1 MRPDLLTYIPD
12 CRRRRNAPNR
22 LAPRGAFRPAS
33 LGNGTES
40 IGYESD
46 ALQTVY
52 RSLWRPQNARVLLTE
67 KQASSGG
74 HVEWVSGAKFGYMGK
89 APPFGPG
96 YMSPRVWHMTEH
108 CRLNAVVKNLEEQV
122 ELLER
127 HGRRQVGVEE
137 RLLLLRRVHLLN
149 LLL

>member
-1 MRPDLLTYIPD
+1 M
-12 CRRRRNAPNR
+12 
-22 LAPRGAFRPAS
+22 
-33 LGNGTES
+33 
-40 IGYESD
+40 
-46 ALQTVY
+46 
-52 RSLWRPQNARVLLTE
+52 LLTE

-127 HGRRQVGVEE
+127 HATESAQEGSGGGAARGGGGDRRAPGRFARA
-137 RLLLLRRVHLLN
+137 R
-149 LLL
+149 